1 MNKDGFARDPRAD
14 NNPNKKQ
21 PAKKLD
27 RKTAKGIFLRLSGY
41 LMKHW
46 PLFLLAILLTLA
58 SNHLALLGPKF
69 SGNAIDTIAAENGV
83 DFQAVW
89 LNVGKMLACYIA
101 SAILSYLLAVL
112 MIQLSQ

>member
-69 SGNAIDTIAAENGV
+69 SGNAIDTIAAENRCG
-83 DFQAVW
+83 FSSGLAECRE
-89 LNVGKMLACYIA
+89 NAGMLYRLGHP
-101 SAILSYLLAVL
+101 ILSAR
-112 MIQLSQ
+112 SFDDTA